1 MDTGVRAWLVGDP
14 PVALSV
20 SADDLVELRD
30 PDTGALLASRRVPGV
45 TDSPQPIWPFLFGD
59 WLVVQ
64 AWYGDDGR
72 VLRGYDVDTLTQ
84 RWELVSAPGR
94 SGWAEPCGPMLCLRH
109 PEVDEA
115 AVDPAT
121 GEPRTFDDVQVVDPA
136 TGRVGWVADGRRTL
150 LFPAGERLL
159 ASDLDA
165 APRAVLDARTGR
177 TLYDLAGW
185 QALTAG
191 EASLTLLRPEA
202 GRTVVARLD
211 LATLS
216 VTELGRVPGRPD
228 RCEPAAG
235 ALVCRHDDHLWIWP
249 TG

>member
-14 PVALSV
+14 PVALVV

-30 PDTGALLASRRVPGV
+30 PDTGAVLASRHVSGV

-64 AWYGDDGR
+64 TWFEDDGR

-94 SGWAEPCGPMLCLRH
+94 AGWAEPCGPMLCLRY
-109 PEVDEA
+109 PEADGA
-115 AVDPAT
+115 AADPAT
-121 GEPRTFDDVQVVDPA
+121 GDPPAFYDVQVVDPA
-136 TGRVGWVADGRRTL
+136 TGRVSWVADGRRTL

-177 TLYDLAGW
+177 PLYDLAGW
-185 QALTAG
+185 QAPTVG
-191 EASLTLLRPEA
+191 ETSLTLLRPEA
-202 GRTVVARLD
+202 GWTRVARLD
-211 LATLS
+211 LATLA

-235 ALVCRHDDHLWIWP
+235 SLVCRHDDRLWIWP
-249 TG
+249 PG